1 MTNYIAWLA
10 AVDRELVACGSTA
23 YLFESAAEAVA
34 TLINWRVEESLD
46 PAVSAEAR
54 ALRDTYLAER
64 DALRAENERLRAALA
79 VVRESLRCSSNNG
92 DHYCPNCDR
101 SVSHHKSIIDAAIAA
116 KEKP

>member
-34 TLINWRVEESLD
+34 TLINWRVEASLD

-64 DALRAENERLRAALA
+64 DALRAENERLRILLA
-79 VVRESLRCSSNNG
+79 RYGKHDYVCSSEHG
-92 DHYCPNCDR
+92 RFPKRCDCWLA
-101 SVSHHKSIIDAAIAA
+101 SALAA